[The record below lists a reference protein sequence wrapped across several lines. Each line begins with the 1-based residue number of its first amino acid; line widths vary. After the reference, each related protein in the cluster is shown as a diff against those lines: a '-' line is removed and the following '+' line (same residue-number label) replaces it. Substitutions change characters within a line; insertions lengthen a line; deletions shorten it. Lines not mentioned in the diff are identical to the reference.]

1 MASVKHLIRE
11 FTPCVINDHGYGL
24 SFILAFVD
32 MVSTVLR
39 MSEMTGLHLS
49 HQGLMDARCDDVP
62 SCVALATK
70 KELGIQTI
78 DTYPYI
84 MGERPTKERSESE
97 YIAGESKRYRIND
110 VKVLRTNDFKNSS
123 VAAADGMSYH
133 LPVTAFPACHPKG
146 LKTRHAVVIVGVDT
160 THEDPHMHHCE
171 VKSSYGEQ
179 WGVGGFSRV
188 GFEVFEYVLV
198 PIFGYCRPVPLL
210 LAAGALLQ

>member
-1 MASVKHLIRE
+1 MTQMAAVKHSIRE
-11 FTPCVINDHGYGL
+11 FTPYVINDRGYGL

-39 MSEMTGLHLS
+39 MSGMTGLHLS
-49 HQGLMDARCDDVP
+49 PQVLIDAHCDDVP

-70 KELGIQTI
+70 KELGIQSI

-84 MGERPTKERSESE
+84 MVERPIEEWSESE
-97 YIAGESKRYRIND
+97 YIAGVSKRYRIDD
-110 VKVLRTNDFKNSS
+110 V
-123 VAAADGMSYH
+123 
-133 LPVTAFPACHPKG
+133 KG

-160 THEDPHMHHCE
+160 TLEDPLMHHCE

-179 WGVGGFSRV
+179 WGIGGFSRV

-198 PIFGYCRPVPLL
+198 PVYD
-210 LAAGALLQ
+210 LAVDT